1 MPANLAALPANTAY
15 DRSTASPTTARKD
28 SKMIEMD
35 TYDNSARR
43 CAWLKKGGTVM
54 TNWLMGCSVTNKQGV
69 ENQNVNNLG
78 IMI

>member
-1 MPANLAALPANTAY
+1 
-15 DRSTASPTTARKD
+15 
-28 SKMIEMD
+28 MD